1 MLLFQGDEWVVN
13 GGGGWD
19 VGAVCESLAG
29 WVGGAD
35 MTRICL
41 FGGTGRVGGGG

>member
-1 MLLFQGDEWVVN
+1 MLLFQGVERVVGG
-13 GGGGWD
+13 GGGGWG
-19 VGAVCESLAG
+19 VGAVCESHAG

-41 FGGTGRVGGGG
+41 FGGTR